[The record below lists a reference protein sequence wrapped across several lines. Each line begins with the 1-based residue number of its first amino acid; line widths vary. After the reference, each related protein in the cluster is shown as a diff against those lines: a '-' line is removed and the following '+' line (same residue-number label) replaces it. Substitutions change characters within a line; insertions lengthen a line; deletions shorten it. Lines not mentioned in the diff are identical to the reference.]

1 MELITTGKW
10 YLIDTL
16 NIQSYPNVK
25 VSELKAYRKIKTEL
39 TFNEQDQII
48 LRGSKIV
55 LPESLRLKAIH
66 IAHEGHQGLVK
77 TKQLLREK
85 VWYPG

>member
-1 MELITTGKW
+1 M
-10 YLIDTL
+10 
-16 NIQSYPNVK
+16 K

-39 TFNEQDQII
+39 TFNEQDQIM
-48 LRGSKIV
+48 LRVSTIV
-55 LPESLRLKAIH
+55 LPETLRLKAIH

-85 VWYPG
+85 VWYPCRHRQTC

>member
-1 MELITTGKW
+1 M
-10 YLIDTL
+10 
-16 NIQSYPNVK
+16 K

-66 IAHEGHQGLVK
+66 IAHEGHQRLVK
-77 TKQLLREK
+77 TKQLLPEK
-85 VWYPG
+85 V